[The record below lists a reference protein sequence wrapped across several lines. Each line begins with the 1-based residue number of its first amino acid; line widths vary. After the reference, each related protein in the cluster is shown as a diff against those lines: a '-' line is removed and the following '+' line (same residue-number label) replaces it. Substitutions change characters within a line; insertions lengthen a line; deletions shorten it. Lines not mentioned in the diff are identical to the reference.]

1 MIRTTSGLR
10 QLKRSHWSSPSPA
23 PSYRRM
29 WRCGAACCNHGHEGN
44 SLGESRQ
51 RIQCHEKSAFNTQ
64 LWKSVLWWSK
74 EMSKIR
80 HPPALRRA
88 GLTGFGI
95 QRSFPNPLTV
105 YLSIRRAQSSELS
118 THASTPPEP
127 KEVGRNPRRRNYARG
142 LQPDIRPRRSAQP
155 TCQIWGCWALGN
167 PGNKRPRLP
176 APGETDTAGGR
187 GLRGPVHC
195 QEAAAVPGARTAT
208 PAPN

>member
-1 MIRTTSGLR
+1 
-10 QLKRSHWSSPSPA
+10 
-23 PSYRRM
+23 
-29 WRCGAACCNHGHEGN
+29 
-44 SLGESRQ
+44 
-51 RIQCHEKSAFNTQ
+51 
-64 LWKSVLWWSK
+64 
-74 EMSKIR
+74 MSKIR

-88 GLTGFGI
+88 RLTGFGI

-105 YLSIRRAQSSELS
+105 YLSIRRAQHTQSLELS
-118 THASTPPEP
+118 THASTPSEP
-127 KEVGRNPRRRNYARG
+127 KQAGRNPRRRNYARG
-142 LQPDIRPRRSAQP
+142 LQPDIRPRLAEPRAARRSAQP

-208 PAPN
+208 PAPNSIEGKRRQEKRCAWPTRNAVFDLTEERRRGKGFRP